1 MNNAKVL
8 DTECYKDYWL
18 LSLKCVRTNKVRE
31 FELYEGHPLDRQS
44 ITKIMNNNLTVS
56 FNGNGYD
63 LAMITAALKGWS
75 NENLKK
81 LSDKIILSGKAIW
94 TVCREH
100 KLFIPKEWDHIDL
113 IQVAP
118 GAASLK
124 IYGGR
129 LHSKKLQDLPID
141 PDESITPELRPLM
154 RSYCINDLDTTID
167 LFKALE
173 KPLKLR
179 VEMSELYGID
189 LRSKSDAQIAEA
201 VLNSELRNI
210 GVDVGKNPI
219 DEGTVFKYKPPS
231 FIKFKS
237 DKLKEMF
244 CTVIDA
250 EFVVQESGQVKLP
263 KTLNKAI
270 DFDGAK
276 YKFGIGGL
284 HSQEKSQVVECG
296 DDDFL
301 YEADFASYYPF
312 IILGEQFYP
321 EHLGEGFLKVYNDI
335 VQKRIEAKRT
345 GDKSTADSLKISI
358 NGSFGKL
365 GSKYSTLYSPNLLIQ
380 TTVTGQLCLFMLI
393 EAVTALGAKVV
404 SANTDGIVIH
414 CNKSIYSDVGQALFN
429 FELISGYTLEE
440 TFYKA
445 IYSRDVNSYCA
456 IKTDKSIKGKGA
468 YASGGL
474 MKNPNNN
481 ICISAVKSYLVSG
494 VNIEHTIMSCSDI
507 TQFVAVR
514 QVTGGAIYDGENL
527 GKAVRFYHSLRGK
540 GLTYKKKGNK
550 VPTSDGCKP
559 LMNLPDTLPNDID
572 YGWYIKESLELLS
585 KLGYNEGVH

>member
-1 MNNAKVL
+1 
-8 DTECYKDYWL
+8 
-18 LSLKCVRTNKVRE
+18 
-31 FELYEGHPLDRQS
+31 
-44 ITKIMNNNLTVS
+44 
-56 FNGNGYD
+56 
-63 LAMITAALKGWS
+63 
-75 NENLKK
+75 
-81 LSDKIILSGKAIW
+81 
-94 TVCREH
+94 
-100 KLFIPKEWDHIDL
+100 
-113 IQVAP
+113 
-118 GAASLK
+118 
-124 IYGGR
+124 
-129 LHSKKLQDLPID
+129 
-141 PDESITPELRPLM
+141 
-154 RSYCINDLDTTID
+154 
-167 LFKALE
+167 
-173 KPLKLR
+173 
-179 VEMSELYGID
+179 
-189 LRSKSDAQIAEA
+189 
-201 VLNSELRNI
+201 
-210 GVDVGKNPI
+210 
-219 DEGTVFKYKPPS
+219 
-231 FIKFKS
+231 
-237 DKLKEMF
+237 
-244 CTVIDA
+244 
-250 EFVVQESGQVKLP
+250 
-263 KTLNKAI
+263 
-270 DFDGAK
+270 
-276 YKFGIGGL
+276 
-284 HSQEKSQVVECG
+284 
-296 DDDFL
+296 
-301 YEADFASYYPF
+301 
-312 IILGEQFYP
+312 
-321 EHLGEGFLKVYNDI
+321 
-335 VQKRIEAKRT
+335 
-345 GDKSTADSLKISI
+345 
-358 NGSFGKL
+358 
-365 GSKYSTLYSPNLLIQ
+365 
-380 TTVTGQLCLFMLI
+380 MLI

-540 GLTYKKKGNK
+540 GLTYKKNGNK